1 VSLAIFDAE
10 EGTAG
15 TTLSTANTAFDSV
28 TIGSGASGTF
38 SSTSPLFGSLSYQFV
53 HPSSS
58 AASNVRVDSFSGTTG
73 KICVAIEFS
82 VSALPASGQF
92 PQIAYWTNT
101 ANSVII
107 ALLALNSSGQVLL
120 QAPSGTTVFTSTMA
134 IAPNTEYR
142 IELVLDVGTTTSNGI
157 LGFGMTTK
165 LGALTSTNSSS
176 NAYFYSTTANLG
188 TTGVGRLSV
197 GKLSATWPATQRFE
211 LRVSTDLTFTSDP
224 ATWLGPKS
232 SDFLGS
238 LDLTGSGALS
248 FGAVAR
254 VSGSLALSGSG
265 ALTFPTRTPAVP
277 GSLTL
282 SGSGALTFPTTTP
295 RVTGSLAL
303 TGSGVLQLLGSTGA
317 AFGLL
322 NLTGTG
328 TLVFFPNKVTT
339 KGTLALTGSGALTF
353 VGKPSLGGLL
363 VLAGSG
369 VLVMTPNGITAHLKA
384 WNGTSWQPVVVRA
397 WDGTQWKLA
406 TGRAWTGTAWV

>member
-1 VSLAIFDAE
+1 
-10 EGTAG
+10 
-15 TTLSTANTAFDSV
+15 
-28 TIGSGASGTF
+28 
-38 SSTSPLFGSLSYQFV
+38 
-53 HPSSS
+53 
-58 AASNVRVDSFSGTTG
+58 
-73 KICVAIEFS
+73 
-82 VSALPASGQF
+82 
-92 PQIAYWTNT
+92 
-101 ANSVII
+101 
-107 ALLALNSSGQVLL
+107 
-120 QAPSGTTVFTSTMA
+120 MA
-134 IAPNTEYR
+134 IATNTEYR

-277 GSLTL
+277 GSLR
-282 SGSGALTFPTTTP
+282 S
-295 RVTGSLAL
+295 
-303 TGSGVLQLLGSTGA
+303 
-317 AFGLL
+317 
-322 NLTGTG
+322 
-328 TLVFFPNKVTT
+328 
-339 KGTLALTGSGALTF
+339 
-353 VGKPSLGGLL
+353 
-363 VLAGSG
+363 
-369 VLVMTPNGITAHLKA
+369 
-384 WNGTSWQPVVVRA
+384 RA
-397 WDGTQWKLA
+397 
-406 TGRAWTGTAWV
+406 RAR

>member
-277 GSLTL
+277 GSLSL

-303 TGSGVLQLLGSTGA
+303 TGSGTLQLLGSTGA
-317 AFGLL
+317 
-322 NLTGTG
+322 
-328 TLVFFPNKVTT
+328 
-339 KGTLALTGSGALTF
+339 
-353 VGKPSLGGLL
+353 
-363 VLAGSG
+363 
-369 VLVMTPNGITAHLKA
+369 
-384 WNGTSWQPVVVRA
+384 VRA